1 MNKFLTKI
9 LILLVS
15 LFWFHSGVDAAEILQ
30 VTSSSVLLIGDH
42 NRTYTVKLACTEITP
57 DLEEKSLKWL
67 KKQLPR
73 HTKVNLKP
81 KGSVNGV
88 LVAKVI
94 PFDSEIDIT
103 EKYINEG
110 LATNK
115 C

>member
-1 MNKFLTKI
+1 MNKFFTSI
-9 LILLVS
+9 LILLISIFCFYSEVY
-15 LFWFHSGVDAAEILQ
+15 AAEVLQ
-30 VTSSSVLLIGDH
+30 VSSSSVLLIGDH
-42 NRTYTVKLACTEITP
+42 NRTYTVKLACTEISP
-57 DLEEKSLKWL
+57 DLEVKSLRWL

-81 KGSVNGV
+81 KGSVDGV

-94 PFDSEIDIT
+94 PFGSNVDIT

-110 LATNK
+110 LAREK